1 MRLHVINGRFLQ
13 NAAAL
18 ILLVAGLSLHAA
30 EFPLADR
37 VVVYKSERMLQL
49 IRGDKVLKEA
59 PIALGLSPQGHKQEE
74 GDSRTPEGRYLLTK
88 RNPNSD
94 YFLSILVSYPNSRD
108 VARAARRGVSP
119 GGQIMI
125 HGLPNEPSQN
135 EEYYRLADWTDGC
148 IAVSNSD
155 MVDIWLMTSG
165 DTPIEILP

>member
-1 MRLHVINGRFLQ
+1 MINGRFLQ
-13 NAAAL
+13 AAAAL
-18 ILLVAGLSLHAA
+18 ILLLAGLSPSAA
-30 EFPLADR
+30 EFPMADR

-49 IRGDKVLKEA
+49 MRGDEVLKEA
-59 PIALGLSPQGHKQEE
+59 RIWLGLSPRGHKQEE

-94 YFLSILVSYPNSRD
+94 FFLSILVNYPNSRD

-125 HGLPNEPSQN
+125 HGLPNEPSRT

-148 IAVSNSD
+148 IAVTNSD
-155 MVDIWLMTSG
+155 MVDIWLMTSAN
-165 DTPIEILP
+165 TPIEILP

>member
-1 MRLHVINGRFLQ
+1 MINGRFLQ
-13 NAAAL
+13 TAAAL
-18 ILLVAGLSLHAA
+18 VLLLVGLSPDAA
-30 EFPLADR
+30 EFPAADR

-49 IRGDKVLKEA
+49 MRGDQVLKEA

-88 RNPNSD
+88 RNPKSD
-94 YFLSILVSYPNSRD
+94 FFLSILVSYPNSRD
-108 VARAARRGVSP
+108 TARAARRGVSP

-125 HGLPNEPSQN
+125 HGLPNEPSRT

-155 MVDIWLMTSG
+155 MVEIWLMTRAN
-165 DTPIEILP
+165 TPIEILP